1 MWLVVSPFV
10 LSFCTHEL
18 IELVLEPATKKMMKA
33 KISTEE
39 LAVMQESFEVNFA
52 AIIVELW
59 LGASIMIMTMAR
71 SKTRK

>member
-1 MWLVVSPFV
+1 
-10 LSFCTHEL
+10 
-18 IELVLEPATKKMMKA
+18 MMKA

-39 LAVMQESFEVNFA
+39 LAVRQESVEVTFV

-59 LGASIMIMTMAR
+59 LGASIMIMTMVR